1 MKYSLTTAMIIVAS
15 TSLLLLV
22 SKATSFSILP
32 KSLHAALLNLLPKE
46 AASIDEDAT
55 VPFFLRKKNE
65 SELVSKNFEP
75 YAPNFLPSTSILLT
89 DSKTLQ
95 QQEQY
100 ASAFPPELEQE
111 HTPPPHHRR
120 DPIVS
125 EEMIEEMMHAADQ
138 LKETVM
144 TEVVTPLL
152 FQEDIEK
159 GVAADVIKGAVISGV
174 SLGILA
180 SQGAISAAI
189 GSGLGAAYLCITP
202 GKMGDIVRNVG
213 GFSWNV
219 CQQVMDAFDKYET
232 SQKVT
237 AVTVAMAKGI
247 IDNVVSLKHS
257 MDDNNNKWNE
267 VELNVQQVLEASDE
281 ALKRADQRAK
291 SELAARGLLAARLE
305 LEAKSKA
312 QKSKARSES
321 TARSLLVARLELE
334 AKSKAQKSK
343 ARSELT
349 ARRLLVA
356 RLELE
361 KKSKTRAK
369 DEVKVLGEARL
380 TESRAKTKAFAKL
393 VADQKI
399 RLAEK
404 AAELR
409 EAQEAAATHEK
420 ATLLAEEA
428 KQDARLVSEQALL
441 VEEERIAVAARLA
454 VEKAEA
460 EREEARLA
468 AVKAEEEAI
477 EAEQARQLAEEE
489 RIAVA
494 ARLAVEKAE
503 AEREE
508 ARLAAVKA
516 EEEAI
521 EAEQARQLAEEERI
535 AVAARLAVEKA
546 EAEREDARLAAL
558 KAEEEA
564 GIAEAALLALEM
576 EKDAMYFD
584 EDDWEASIQ
593 LATQDIEGKIV
604 GLDSVPVLDNEKDD
618 WNKASQFAQDLAGD
632 AQSTKEDLE
641 AQAKAAQA
649 AVDLFEAE
657 RKAAAAKHKTAAA
670 KRRKQEEQW
679 IQDMVSENSF
689 GLAEDLETI
698 KAAVNE
704 LEVDNEFPELDMAA
718 LGAAA
723 RAAVEKMERSKAA
736 RSTVVEEDEEDLY
749 DAFDPEELEAVG
761 AAARAAVEQ
770 MDVPQ
775 GNEFDDELE
784 AFDSVDLEALGNAAR
799 AAVEKM
805 NEQNVLV
812 DKDFAEY
819 EEFDDVDTEIDM
831 MQSSDEDDTLD
842 EFDIDA
848 LGASARR
855 AVDMFNARTAIPS
868 KNWSTMTVADLKSA
882 LVARGIKA
890 TGKKAEL
897 IALLERASLV
907 TSPIEEDFGAFAVD
921 DIDFDAD
928 EPSEAELMQLEEN
941 PVSFDDD
948 DDDETVGLT
957 ATVINVD
964 GLTMPQLKAE
974 LKMRGLA
981 TGGRKADL
989 VKRLKANL

>member
-1 MKYSLTTAMIIVAS
+1 M
-15 TSLLLLV
+15 
-22 SKATSFSILP
+22 
-32 KSLHAALLNLLPKE
+32 
-46 AASIDEDAT
+46 
-55 VPFFLRKKNE
+55 
-65 SELVSKNFEP
+65 
-75 YAPNFLPSTSILLT
+75 
-89 DSKTLQ
+89 
-95 QQEQY
+95 
-100 ASAFPPELEQE
+100 
-111 HTPPPHHRR
+111 
-120 DPIVS
+120 
-125 EEMIEEMMHAADQ
+125 
-138 LKETVM
+138 
-144 TEVVTPLL
+144 
-152 FQEDIEK
+152 
-159 GVAADVIKGAVISGV
+159 
-174 SLGILA
+174 
-180 SQGAISAAI
+180 
-189 GSGLGAAYLCITP
+189 
-202 GKMGDIVRNVG
+202 
-213 GFSWNV
+213 
-219 CQQVMDAFDKYET
+219 
-232 SQKVT
+232 
-237 AVTVAMAKGI
+237 
-247 IDNVVSLKHS
+247 
-257 MDDNNNKWNE
+257 
-267 VELNVQQVLEASDE
+267 
-281 ALKRADQRAK
+281 
-291 SELAARGLLAARLE
+291 
-305 LEAKSKA
+305 
-312 QKSKARSES
+312 
-321 TARSLLVARLELE
+321 
-334 AKSKAQKSK
+334 
-343 ARSELT
+343 
-349 ARRLLVA
+349 
-356 RLELE
+356 
-361 KKSKTRAK
+361 
-369 DEVKVLGEARL
+369 
-380 TESRAKTKAFAKL
+380 
-393 VADQKI
+393 
-399 RLAEK
+399 
-404 AAELR
+404 
-409 EAQEAAATHEK
+409 
-420 ATLLAEEA
+420 
-428 KQDARLVSEQALL
+428 
-441 VEEERIAVAARLA
+441 
-454 VEKAEA
+454 
-460 EREEARLA
+460 
-468 AVKAEEEAI
+468 
-477 EAEQARQLAEEE
+477 
-489 RIAVA
+489 
-494 ARLAVEKAE
+494 
-503 AEREE
+503 
-508 ARLAAVKA
+508 
-516 EEEAI
+516 
-521 EAEQARQLAEEERI
+521 
-535 AVAARLAVEKA
+535 
-546 EAEREDARLAAL
+546 

>member
-441 VEEERIAVAARLA
+441 V
-454 VEKAEA
+454 
-460 EREEARLA
+460 
-468 AVKAEEEAI
+468 
-477 EAEQARQLAEEE
+477 EEE

>member
-1 MKYSLTTAMIIVAS
+1 M
-15 TSLLLLV
+15 
-22 SKATSFSILP
+22 
-32 KSLHAALLNLLPKE
+32 
-46 AASIDEDAT
+46 
-55 VPFFLRKKNE
+55 
-65 SELVSKNFEP
+65 
-75 YAPNFLPSTSILLT
+75 
-89 DSKTLQ
+89 
-95 QQEQY
+95 
-100 ASAFPPELEQE
+100 
-111 HTPPPHHRR
+111 
-120 DPIVS
+120 
-125 EEMIEEMMHAADQ
+125 
-138 LKETVM
+138 
-144 TEVVTPLL
+144 
-152 FQEDIEK
+152 
-159 GVAADVIKGAVISGV
+159 
-174 SLGILA
+174 
-180 SQGAISAAI
+180 
-189 GSGLGAAYLCITP
+189 
-202 GKMGDIVRNVG
+202 
-213 GFSWNV
+213 
-219 CQQVMDAFDKYET
+219 
-232 SQKVT
+232 
-237 AVTVAMAKGI
+237 
-247 IDNVVSLKHS
+247 
-257 MDDNNNKWNE
+257 
-267 VELNVQQVLEASDE
+267 
-281 ALKRADQRAK
+281 
-291 SELAARGLLAARLE
+291 
-305 LEAKSKA
+305 
-312 QKSKARSES
+312 
-321 TARSLLVARLELE
+321 
-334 AKSKAQKSK
+334 
-343 ARSELT
+343 
-349 ARRLLVA
+349 
-356 RLELE
+356 
-361 KKSKTRAK
+361 
-369 DEVKVLGEARL
+369 
-380 TESRAKTKAFAKL
+380 
-393 VADQKI
+393 
-399 RLAEK
+399 
-404 AAELR
+404 
-409 EAQEAAATHEK
+409 
-420 ATLLAEEA
+420 
-428 KQDARLVSEQALL
+428 
-441 VEEERIAVAARLA
+441 
-454 VEKAEA
+454 
-460 EREEARLA
+460 
-468 AVKAEEEAI
+468 
-477 EAEQARQLAEEE
+477 
-489 RIAVA
+489 
-494 ARLAVEKAE
+494 
-503 AEREE
+503 
-508 ARLAAVKA
+508 KA

-749 DAFDPEELEAVG
+749 DAFDPAELEAVG